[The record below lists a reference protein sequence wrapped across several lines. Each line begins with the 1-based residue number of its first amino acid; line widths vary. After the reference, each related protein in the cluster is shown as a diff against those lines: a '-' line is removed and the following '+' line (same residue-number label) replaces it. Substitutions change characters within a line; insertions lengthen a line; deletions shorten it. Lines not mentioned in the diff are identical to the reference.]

1 MYKYP
6 MQLTQPMDNVR
17 YVNHMEFFTVLD
29 FGKSV
34 LFRRRRDNNLEKIS
48 VFMVIES
55 LRGEFYLRM
64 ET

>member
-1 MYKYP
+1 
-6 MQLTQPMDNVR
+6 MDNVR

-34 LFRRRRDNNLEKIS
+34 LCRRRRDNNLEKIS
-48 VFMVIES
+48 VFMVIKS